1 MYHHFNG
8 FCYNYFLQLIEFI
21 IIFYCYSYVV
31 YVIFIVLHSY
41 IQSCCMCMYISR
53 CVMYALLYNI
63 MNIYMYVCVYIY
75 VCICELVYIYV
86 HLHINVLC
94 IYSKG
99 FI

>member
-1 MYHHFNG
+1 MFHHFNV
-8 FCYNYFLQLIEFI
+8 FCYNYFLLLIEFI

-31 YVIFIVLHSY
+31 YAIFIVLHSY

-63 MNIYMYVCVYIY
+63 MNIYMYVCVY
-75 VCICELVYIYV
+75 VCICELLYIYV